1 VGVSESVLAS
11 EISPTWA
18 SLTFFL
24 VLIAVLI
31 VRPQGLFGRVE
42 RGAL

>member
-1 VGVSESVLAS
+1 VSEAVLAA

-31 VRPQGLFGRVE
+31 VRPQGLFGHVE